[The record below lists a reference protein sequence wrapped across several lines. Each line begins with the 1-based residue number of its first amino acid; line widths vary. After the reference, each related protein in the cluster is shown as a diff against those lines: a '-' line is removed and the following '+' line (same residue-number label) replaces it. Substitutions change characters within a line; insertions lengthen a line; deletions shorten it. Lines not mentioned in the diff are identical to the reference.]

1 MRYNRGQAST
11 SWQARP
17 LIVVKAVLSH
27 GHILAAVMA
36 VPTAVAMAER
46 EWSLVVALGGAT
58 LASAVGSLL
67 STRYG
72 VPKDLRENEAVC
84 TLVALFLVLSILP
97 VPAFSVL
104 GMGLS
109 DALFES
115 VSGVTSTGLTVAQG
129 TVDWPFAG
137 HVLRGWLQWTGGFAI
152 AVAGVALILGPGAA
166 ASTLGSVGI
175 EDRDILTST
184 RAQARDL
191 LIAYSVITAFA
202 IGVLMLLLPT
212 WQEGVAIA
220 LTAVSTGGFTP
231 RPDSL
236 ASYSV
241 AAQAVVILIC
251 LATSVSLIA
260 YVYLR
265 KRDWRGALQHSEA
278 VGFTGFAL
286 SGLVAVALV
295 LWLTGQPSWRDM
307 TDAMFNFLSGL
318 STAGFSTSE
327 INTESGYLAL
337 VLAGMLIGGG
347 VGSTAGG
354 VKFDRVITL
363 ASMVRLS
370 ILRLRVPPRA
380 VTSLRDGNS
389 KVAADHV
396 ISIGAVVFCY
406 AVSALVFWMIFLLS
420 GEPPL
425 SSLFEV
431 ISALST
437 VGLSSGLTGA
447 EMQPH
452 LKYALMAAMLLG
464 RLEFLALLLALSPGT
479 WIKRS

>member
-17 LIVVKAVLSH
+17 SIVVKAVLSH
-27 GHILAAVMA
+27 GHILTGVMA
-36 VPTAVAMAER
+36 VPTAVALIER
-46 EWSLVVALGGAT
+46 EWSLALALGGAT
-58 LASAVGSLL
+58 LACVFGALL
-67 STRYG
+67 STRFG
-72 VPKDLRENEAVC
+72 IPRDLRENEAVC
-84 TLVALFLVLSILP
+84 SLVALFLLLSVLP

-104 GMGLS
+104 GMGVG

-129 TVDWPFAG
+129 TMEWPFAG

-166 ASTLGSVGI
+166 ASTMGSVGI
-175 EDRDILTST
+175 EDRDILSST

-191 LIAYSVITAFA
+191 LVAYSAITAFA
-202 IGVLMLLLPT
+202 IAVLILLLPT

-241 AAQAVVILIC
+241 GAQAVVIVFC
-251 LATSVSLIA
+251 LATSVSLIS

-278 VGFTGFAL
+278 AGFTGFAL
-286 SGLVAVALV
+286 SGLVLVALV

-307 TDAMFNFLSGL
+307 IDAMFNFLSGL
-318 STAGFSTSE
+318 STAGFSTAE

-337 VLAGMLIGGG
+337 VLLCMLIGGG

-354 VKFDRVITL
+354 VKFNRVITL

-389 KVAADHV
+389 KVAADRV

-406 AVSALVFWMIFLLS
+406 AVSALVFWMVFLLS